1 MQKKLGGARFIT
13 LFRLPDVS
21 RTQSVWESGSRKK
34 NPARVGM
41 ESEEIPHGFPRVR
54 VNAG

>member
-1 MQKKLGGARFIT
+1 M
-13 LFRLPDVS
+13 LFRLSDVS